1 MDAKSAAEA
10 RRARILAG
18 GKDRIRLAKGEAPDS
33 TDGEATNNDNS
44 NPPSEEKAP
53 RRSSIA
59 KRKEARA
66 RKEAVPDIMLPP
78 PGSRSWPMHKDDK
91 YDFRNKSF
99 EFEDW
104 FDDWK
109 YR

>member
-1 MDAKSAAEA
+1 
-10 RRARILAG
+10 
-18 GKDRIRLAKGEAPDS
+18 
-33 TDGEATNNDNS
+33 
-44 NPPSEEKAP
+44 
-53 RRSSIA
+53 
-59 KRKEARA
+59 
-66 RKEAVPDIMLPP
+66 MLPP

-91 YDFRNKSF
+91 YDFRNKAF